1 MHTKRVAEMRA
12 ELPDLVQQALSR
24 VVWPLVM
31 FQATT
36 IVMAYNRRAS
46 ILENRMTFK
55 KRYAQRQI
63 ARSGLQNRPVLL
75 GGRVAGPRETH

>member
-12 ELPDLVQQALSR
+12 ELPDLVKQALSR

-31 FQATT
+31 FVATT
-36 IVMAYNRRAS
+36 IVMAYNRWVS

-63 ARSGLQNRPVLL
+63 ARLGLQNRPVLL